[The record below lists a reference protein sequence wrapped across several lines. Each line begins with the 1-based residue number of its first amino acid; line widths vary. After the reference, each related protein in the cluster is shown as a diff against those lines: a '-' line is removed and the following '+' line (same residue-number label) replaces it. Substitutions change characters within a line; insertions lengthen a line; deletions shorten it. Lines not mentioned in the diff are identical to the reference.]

1 MKLRPRE
8 ISDWIK
14 SKKKDSVPSVEI
26 GQYGKLLK
34 EWWVLMQPSWRD
46 QGGPLVRD
54 VPQGETWQTLRK
66 GGTAGI
72 YVVIIGVSWLIKAEQ
87 LKNAELDTDA
97 WTLVDDISWVIK
109 EMRKGM
115 GLSERMSQK
124 RARENID
131 DKNMRRT

>member
-1 MKLRPRE
+1 M
-8 ISDWIK
+8 
-14 SKKKDSVPSVEI
+14 
-26 GQYGKLLK
+26 
-34 EWWVLMQPSWRD
+34 
-46 QGGPLVRD
+46 RD

-109 EMRKGM
+109 EMKKEM
-115 GLSERMSQK
+115 SLCEQVSQK
-124 RARENID
+124 RAHDGEDR
-131 DKNMRRT
+131 KSVV

>member
-1 MKLRPRE
+1 
-8 ISDWIK
+8 
-14 SKKKDSVPSVEI
+14 
-26 GQYGKLLK
+26 
-34 EWWVLMQPSWRD
+34 MQPSWRD

-124 RARENID
+124 RPRENID